1 MSKKIY
7 IDQMQRTVEIHST
20 VSRIVSLVPSQTE
33 LLVDLGLKDRLVGIT
48 KFCVHPKALR
58 KEIQLIGGTKN
69 VKVKLVESLNP
80 DLIIGNKEENNQ
92 ADIEALE
99 QDLPTWMSD
108 IFNLEDALEMI
119 EHVGEITGTQKRA
132 AEIVSE
138 IQKNFSGLNPLSGN
152 KRVLYLIWKNP
163 YIAAGLDTFIDSM
176 LTRLGFENA
185 MNEARYPEVNL
196 KEMNPDFIFLSSEPF
211 PFKEKHIEEL
221 QIQFPDSRVVLVDGE
236 FFSWY
241 GSRLIEAPDYFNKLL
256 NLISV

>member
-1 MSKKIY
+1 MDKKNY
-7 IDQMQRTVEIHST
+7 RDQMQRTVEIHST

-33 LLVDLGLKDRLVGIT
+33 LLVDLGLKDHLVGIT
-48 KFCVHPKALR
+48 KFCVHPKNLR

-69 VKVKLVESLNP
+69 VRIKLVESLNP

-99 QDLPTWMSD
+99 HLPTWMSD

-119 EHVGEITGTQKRA
+119 ERVGEITGTQARA
-132 AEIVSE
+132 TEIVSE
-138 IQKNFSGLNPLSGN
+138 IRTNFLKLTPLSGN
-152 KRVLYLIWKNP
+152 KSVLYLIWKNP
-163 YIAAGLDTFIDSM
+163 FIAAGTNTFIDSM
-176 LTRLGFENA
+176 LTRLGFRNA
-185 MNEARYPEVNL
+185 MDESRYPEVNL
-196 KEMNPDFIFLSSEPF
+196 KEVNPDFIFLSSEPF

-241 GSRLIEAPDYFNKLL
+241 GTRLIGAPAYFNKLL

>member
-1 MSKKIY
+1 MDKKKY
-7 IDQMQRTVEIHST
+7 TDQMQRTVEMNST

-33 LLVDLGLKDRLVGIT
+33 LLVDLGLEDRLVGIT
-48 KFCVHPKALR
+48 KFCVHPKELR

-99 QDLPTWMSD
+99 QHLPTWMSD

-119 EHVGEITGTQKRA
+119 ERVGEITGTQTRA
-132 AEIVSE
+132 AEIISE
-138 IQKNFSGLNPLSGN
+138 IQKNFSNLVPLTGN
-152 KRVLYLIWKNP
+152 KSVLYLIWKNP
-163 YIAAGLDTFIDSM
+163 YLAAGTDTFIDSM
-176 LTRLGFENA
+176 LNRLGFKNA
-185 MNEARYPEVNL
+185 INKSRYPEVNL
-196 KEMNPDFIFLSSEPF
+196 KNVNPDLIFLSSEPF

-221 QIQFPDSRVVLVDGE
+221 QAQFPHSKVVLVDGE

-241 GSRLIEAPDYFNKLL
+241 GSRLIDAPRYFNKLL
-256 NLISV
+256 NVISV